1 MMPRVRVV
9 RAEIQAGKASVA
21 PPLAPALQQLGLDP
35 LKIMDE
41 INRLTK
47 KYEGYVVKVK
57 IFVDQDTLK
66 YDIKIDLPTTT
77 DLLLKTANVSEPSGD
92 PAKKKIGDVS
102 LEKIIEV
109 AIVKK
114 RELNA
119 KSLKAAVKSL
129 LGSARSIGLTVDKK
143 DPKEVSKEIDA
154 GVYDEIFK
162 KYEEKWLSS

>member
-1 MMPRVRVV
+1 MPRVRVV

-47 KYEGYVVKVK
+47 RYEGYVVKVK